1 MSLHDVDKTS
11 SNRITSV
18 LNSADDV
25 QQRMAQGT
33 NQVQNSTEDEDDNG
47 LRFLERQILAVQGGV
62 NKAIMGFY
70 GEENKFGFKVA
81 EDGTDVLT
89 ATNDQLIFNSEQN
102 IFKVAESGTVALV
115 SQTVGAGLSVDQK
128 FTIPH
133 NLGRVPAF
141 NAFVLVT
148 NTGQAAINQFPST
161 YYVSISNLYSY
172 TESGGTGLNYAHAAG
187 IDAQNFYFTRSV
199 FNGSAS
205 TQTITA
211 STLKYYIY
219 EETAN

>member
-1 MSLHDVDKTS
+1 
-11 SNRITSV
+11 
-18 LNSADDV
+18 
-25 QQRMAQGT
+25 MAQGT
-33 NQVQNSTEDEDDNG
+33 NQVQNSTEDEDDRG
-47 LRFLERQILAVQGGV
+47 LRFLERQIVAVQDGV
-62 NKAIMGFY
+62 NKAVMGFY
-70 GEENKFGFKVA
+70 GDENKFGFKVA
-81 EDGTDVLT
+81 EDGVDVFD

-102 IFKVAESGTVALV
+102 VFKVAESGTISLS
-115 SQTVGAGLSVDQK
+115 SQSIGAGASVDQK

-161 YYVSISNLYSY
+161 YYVSISNVYSY
-172 TESGGTGLNYAHAAG
+172 TESGGTGLNYAHIAG
-187 IDAQNFYFTRSV
+187 IDEDNFYFTRSV
-199 FNGSAS
+199 FNGGGVS
-205 TQTITA
+205 QTIQG